1 MFVTWRKIDNFAKLE
16 ASLYEYYPKYK
27 ETENYFL
34 VNGKKVNKHKTLE
47 ENIINDNDILTL
59 GVFDE

>member
-1 MFVTWRKIDNFAKLE
+1 MQKKTDNFAKIE
-16 ASLYEYYPKYK
+16 ASLYEYYPKFK

-34 VNGKKVNKHKTLE
+34 VNGKKVNKHKTFE
-47 ENIINDNDILTL
+47 ENKINDNDLLTL